1 MTANPKDVQAAGRR
15 LAREAV
21 KRWGHAWFRLSA
33 DQQTAEVC
41 RRIVAVL
48 VGMDDETCSHNPAL
62 GRLQR
67 LAESALSTVGGE
79 L

>member
-1 MTANPKDVQAAGRR
+1 MRDAKKDAAAGLVRDAER
-15 LAREAV
+15 
-21 KRWGHAWFRLSA
+21 KWGKAWVLLSQ

-41 RRIVAVL
+41 RKIVAVL

-67 LAESALSTVGGE
+67 LAELALAHVGGQP
-79 L
+79 